1 MARIVDLSMPIEDHF
16 RWPVERA
23 QAGDLAAGDT
33 FQVTRL
39 GWTVHGFTH
48 VDAPRHMVPGGPT
61 TSEVALDQTVGAAAV
76 IDLSGL
82 APKTEITAE
91 ALAGNGAHLEAGDIA
106 IVKTCWDQARAP
118 RAPEFWTEAP
128 YLSAAACRWL
138 LARGIKA
145 LGVDFPQDYP
155 IRLLLEGKR
164 APIAEFVSHDILL
177 RNGVILIE
185 YLCNLGALPG
195 PRTTLF
201 ALPLKVPGA
210 DGAPARVIAYESEDR
225 RQKTEVS

>member
-1 MARIVDLSMPIEDHF
+1 
-16 RWPVERA
+16 
-23 QAGDLAAGDT
+23 
-33 FQVTRL
+33 
-39 GWTVHGFTH
+39 
-48 VDAPRHMVPGGPT
+48 
-61 TSEVALDQTVGAAAV
+61 EVALDKTVGAAAV
-76 IDLSGL
+76 IDLSGI
-82 APKTEITAE
+82 APETEITAE

-106 IVKTCWDQARAP
+106 IVKTCWDQARSPHTPA
-118 RAPEFWTEAP
+118 FWTEAP

-185 YLCNLGALPG
+185 YLCNLGALQG

-225 RQKTEVS
+225 GQVSGIRKTRLSLIPDTWHLTSDMMRSASYHGD

>member
-1 MARIVDLSMPIEDHF
+1 MTRIVDLSMPIENHF
-16 RWPVERA
+16 RWRVERT
-23 QAGDLAAGDT
+23 QVGDLEAGDN
-33 FQVTRL
+33 FQVTYL
-39 GWTVHGFTH
+39 GWIVHGFTH
-48 VDAPRHMVPGGPT
+48 VDAPRHMVPGGAT
-61 TSEVALDQTVGAAAV
+61 TDQVPLESTVGAAAV

-91 ALAGNGAHLEAGDIA
+91 LMAERGAHLEADDIA
-106 IVKTCWDQARAP
+106 LIKTCWGDVRAP
-118 RAPEFWTEAP
+118 STPEFWTESP
-128 YLSAAACRWL
+128 YLSAAACHWL

-155 IRLLLEGKR
+155 IRLLLDGKS
-164 APIAEFVSHDILL
+164 APIADFVSHDILL

-185 YLCNLGALPG
+185 YLCNLGALEG

-210 DGAPARVIAYESEDR
+210 DGAPARVIAYEA
-225 RQKTEVS
+225 